1 MHGRLHA
8 TKDIADLESARGA
21 GRAESEKH
29 VRIEMQQYR
38 KMEVMRLAGPQASLL
53 TVSIFFI
60 AVVSLNF
67 FVQRFWFKH
76 AWQVIGK
83 IRQRAARIA
92 FQSAWFAAVFVV
104 FLGVLD
110 WALRGHHLLPRDGR
124 MAWFA
129 SFVRLWLTTSLLALV
144 AIETVRLIKNLYSHS
159 VPATGSADRQTGVNR
174 SRRNFFRYA
183 TCLAGSLP
191 FVAAAYG
198 FTDERFEYQIRR
210 VRIPVTNWPKE
221 LDGLTIVQVSD
232 IHASEFMPRYEIRRA
247 IEMANGLEADLA
259 VVTGDFITGENDPL
273 AECIDEIGR
282 LRAPLGV
289 WGCNGNHEI
298 YAGVE
303 ALAQQ
308 LFQQHSMRLLRLQN
322 SELSWHG
329 AKFNL
334 IGVDY
339 QREYGGSASM
349 LRHVEPLV
357 RRNIPNILLSHNPN
371 SFYRAAEMGIELSLA
386 GHTHGGQVKVEIL
399 DHSLSPARFMSE
411 FIAGPYRLPFG
422 SAARTGQA
430 VSQNNANSA
439 ALYVNRGLGTVGMPV
454 RIGVPPEITLMTLK
468 TATA

>member
-1 MHGRLHA
+1 
-8 TKDIADLESARGA
+8 
-21 GRAESEKH
+21 
-29 VRIEMQQYR
+29 
-38 KMEVMRLAGPQASLL
+38 MRLAGPQASLL

-339 QREYGGSASM
+339 QREYGLGQHASPCGAARAQKYSQHFAFPQPEFV
-349 LRHVEPLV
+349 LSGGGDGYRVEP
-357 RRNIPNILLSHNPN
+357 
-371 SFYRAAEMGIELSLA
+371 G
-386 GHTHGGQVKVEIL
+386 
-399 DHSLSPARFMSE
+399 
-411 FIAGPYRLPFG
+411 GPYARRAGQGRNPRPFAQPGSIHVGIHCRSLPSAIRKRSANGAGRL
-422 SAARTGQA
+422 AKQR
-430 VSQNNANSA
+430 
-439 ALYVNRGLGTVGMPV
+439 
-454 RIGVPPEITLMTLK
+454 E
-468 TATA
+468 